1 MVIEEMENSGLNKVK
16 TGFFSNWYTKAK
28 KEVGLA

>member
-1 MVIEEMENSGLNKVK
+1 MVIELIDDGGFKVK
-16 TGFFSNWYTKAK
+16 TGFFSNWYTRVK